1 MVKIC
6 IFGLGYVGL
15 PLLFKASSKFN
26 VIGYDIDKKRIS
38 DLRNKIDKNNEFKK
52 KDFNNKKLFFTN
64 NINNTK
70 GSNFYIICTPT
81 PIDKNNKPNL
91 NPIKKSFS
99 EIAKFLKKGDIII
112 LESTVYPGVTEL
124 FTKKLE
130 KKTGL
135 INNKDFFVCYSP
147 ERINPGDRKKS
158 LSNINKIIAFDTKNK
173 KISKIVKIVYQ
184 NFCKKLIITS
194 NIKETETA
202 KVIENIQRDLNIS
215 LFNELLIISNKLDL
229 NFSEIIRL
237 ANTKWNF
244 MKFQAGLVGGHC
256 LPVDPYYLSY
266 VSQKHKFKPN
276 VILAGRKINES
287 MKYFVISQII
297 KKIQNIKNTN
307 KKNNDLKILIVG
319 LTYKYGVADMR
330 NSQNYQIFQEIKKNY
345 RNTFAYDPFS
355 KESTYDIEKNYNNL
369 SDFKLIVFLSKGP
382 LFKEVY
388 RKINLLKNDSIL
400 DPFYYYNN

>member
-1 MVKIC
+1 MLGIYY
-6 IFGLGYVGL
+6 FGFLFFVIYSVGYNLDFLGY
-15 PLLFKASSKFN
+15 FIF
-26 VIGYDIDKKRIS
+26 
-38 DLRNKIDKNNEFKK
+38 
-52 KDFNNKKLFFTN
+52 
-64 NINNTK
+64 
-70 GSNFYIICTPT
+70 
-81 PIDKNNKPNL
+81 
-91 NPIKKSFS
+91 
-99 EIAKFLKKGDIII
+99 
-112 LESTVYPGVTEL
+112 
-124 FTKKLE
+124 
-130 KKTGL
+130 

-147 ERINPGDRKKS
+147 ERINPGDKKNS

-173 KISKIVKIVYQ
+173 KISKIVKTVYQ

-194 NIKETETA
+194 NIKEAETA

-276 VILAGRKINES
+276 VIMAGRKINDF

-330 NSQNYQIFQEIKKNY
+330 NSQNYQVFQEIKKNY

-355 KESTYDIEKNYNNL
+355 KESNYDIKKNYNNL

>member
-1 MVKIC
+1 M
-6 IFGLGYVGL
+6 
-15 PLLFKASSKFN
+15 
-26 VIGYDIDKKRIS
+26 
-38 DLRNKIDKNNEFKK
+38 
-52 KDFNNKKLFFTN
+52 
-64 NINNTK
+64 
-70 GSNFYIICTPT
+70 
-81 PIDKNNKPNL
+81 
-91 NPIKKSFS
+91 
-99 EIAKFLKKGDIII
+99 
-112 LESTVYPGVTEL
+112 
-124 FTKKLE
+124 
-130 KKTGL
+130 
-135 INNKDFFVCYSP
+135 
-147 ERINPGDRKKS
+147 
-158 LSNINKIIAFDTKNK
+158 
-173 KISKIVKIVYQ
+173 
-184 NFCKKLIITS
+184 IITS
-194 NIKETETA
+194 NIKEAETA

-276 VILAGRKINES
+276 VIMAGRKINDF

-330 NSQNYQIFQEIKKNY
+330 NSQNYQVFQEIKKNY

-355 KESTYDIEKNYNNL
+355 KESNYDIKKNYNNL

>member
-15 PLLFKASSKFN
+15 PLFFKASSKFN

-70 GSNFYIICTPT
+70 DSNFYIICAPT

-91 NPIKKSFS
+91 SSIKKSFS

-147 ERINPGDRKKS
+147 ERINPGDKKNS

-173 KISKIVKIVYQ
+173 KISKIVKTVYQ

-194 NIKETETA
+194 NIKEAETA

-266 VSQKHKFKPN
+266 VSQKHKFEPN
-276 VILAGRKINES
+276 VIMAGRKINDF

-330 NSQNYQIFQEIKKNY
+330 NSQNYQVFQEIKKNY

-355 KESTYDIEKNYNNL
+355 KESNYDIKKNYNNL